1 MNASEL
7 ANLMLKWEELRKQLD
22 DIEATIRLEVLA
34 VGKTQTVG
42 NVRATFSNG
51 RRTFD
56 YETPAKPI
64 APPELVMQHT
74 EIIEKIDWKSICSEV
89 GAEPIVVSQTEPS
102 VSVKLLG

>member
-1 MNASEL
+1 MNATEL
-7 ANLMLKWEELRKQLD
+7 AKKMLEWQELMVQASA
-22 DIEATIRLEVLA
+22 IEKEIQAAVLE

-64 APPELVMQHT
+64 APPELVVLHT
-74 EIIEKIDWKSICSEV
+74 EIIEKIDWKKICDEV
-89 GAEPIVVSQTEPS
+89 GATPIVVSQTDPS
-102 VSVKLLG
+102 VSVKLLA

>member
-1 MNASEL
+1 MNAREL
-7 ANLMLKWEELRKQLD
+7 AYLMLKWAAISKQLD
-22 DIEATIRLEVLA
+22 DIEATIRSEVLV

-64 APPELVMQHT
+64 APPELVVQHT
-74 EIIEKIDWKSICSEV
+74 EIIEKIDWKSICTEV
-89 GAEPIVVSQTEPS
+89 GATPIVVSQTDPS
-102 VSVKLLG
+102 VSVKLLA